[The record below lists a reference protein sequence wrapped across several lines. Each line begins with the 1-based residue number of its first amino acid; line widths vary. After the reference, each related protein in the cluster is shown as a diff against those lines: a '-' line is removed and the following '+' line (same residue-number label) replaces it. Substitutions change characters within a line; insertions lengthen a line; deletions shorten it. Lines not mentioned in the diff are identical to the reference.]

1 MKKEFTVMDALTALE
16 IIEGL
21 TEDTD
26 EETYIE
32 AWQFM
37 VDSELAWNLQGSYG
51 RTAESLIRAGVIS
64 E

>member
-1 MKKEFTVMDALTALE
+1 MDALTAIE
-16 IIEGL
+16 IIEGID
-21 TEDTD
+21 EEVD

-37 VDSELAWNLQGSYG
+37 VDTDLAWKLQGSYG
-51 RTAESLIRAGVIS
+51 RTAESLIKAGVIS